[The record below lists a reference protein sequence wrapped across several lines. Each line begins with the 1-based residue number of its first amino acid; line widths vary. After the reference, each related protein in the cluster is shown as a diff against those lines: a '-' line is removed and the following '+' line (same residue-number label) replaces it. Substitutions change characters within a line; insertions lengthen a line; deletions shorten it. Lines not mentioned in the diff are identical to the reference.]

1 MNILIYFLIYLFID
15 NNLLYKNSMNSKNIM
30 NSKIYNIKLDV
41 CNNIHLN
48 RSPII
53 YNNLNPFYTINNNTI
68 ENCKC
73 IYTYKIKQE
82 ISLYNILLYT
92 SNKIIIFTGINLII
106 FIFLK
111 TQDIKKKNLIFNQIT
126 TKIYYDSNLD
136 ICSIC
141 YNTYNFNTK
150 ICKIIKCNH
159 IYHEDC
165 IKEWIIEYNKK
176 TCPLCRSIINQI

>member
-1 MNILIYFLIYLFID
+1 MNLLIYFFIYLFLD
-15 NNLLYKNSMNSKNIM
+15 NILLNKNIMNSKNIM
-30 NSKIYNIKLDV
+30 NRKIYNTKIDV

-53 YNNLNPFYTINNNTI
+53 YNNLNPIYIINNTI

-82 ISLYNILLYT
+82 ISLYNILIYT
-92 SNKIIIFTGINLII
+92 SNKIIIFSGINLIV

-111 TQDIKKKNLIFNQIT
+111 TQDIKKKNLIFN
-126 TKIYYDSNLD
+126 KIILKINYNSNLD

-141 YNTYNFNTK
+141 YNTYNFNTR

-165 IKEWIIEYNKK
+165 IKEWIIEYNNK
-176 TCPLCRSIINQI
+176 TCPLCRSIILN